1 MQDQNNETLEIDWQ
15 KIYTDKANE
24 IKDLLSG
31 LSQQDIEN
39 VLSIFKQLLP
49 SNLYLVLPPLVK

>member
-1 MQDQNNETLEIDWQ
+1 MQNNETLEIDWQ

-31 LSQQDIEN
+31 LSQQGIEN
-39 VLSIFKQLLP
+39 ILSIFKQLLP
-49 SNLYLVLPPLVK
+49 SNLYLVLPPPVK